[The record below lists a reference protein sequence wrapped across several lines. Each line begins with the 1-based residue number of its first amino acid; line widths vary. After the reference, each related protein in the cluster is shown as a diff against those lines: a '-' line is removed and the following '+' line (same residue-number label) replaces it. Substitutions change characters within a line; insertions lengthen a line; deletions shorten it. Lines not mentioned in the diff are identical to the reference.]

1 MNFVSLPCTTRVE
14 SVSQLGK
21 LGRFCRICCAFVAHL
36 LRECCARIVRWGLS
50 VESVQVRHGS
60 TAPSGLRFAWDK
72 QKSPVMPKW
81 PDNCDKFRPQSEGTS
96 TPFLAL
102 QQRKKAVTAFLS
114 QPDGCGDR
122 TRTYDLRVMRS
133 LKFVRYRAVLLG
145 LVVLCTKARN
155 RFCPMCTKRC
165 WTVLTRSKPFWGQFW
180 GAKSS
185 CYSRKV
191 FFPSAHLSAQLW
203 SYCEH
208 KFLEVH
214 ARANPCNISNNFY
227 FPVSSCMPCPF
238 QPAFATVSLL
248 ACIIAY
254 YSPRC
259 REKGPFLGNF
269 QPYQHP
275 CPPHHCDAW
284 SPPFCGDFFP

>member
-1 MNFVSLPCTTRVE
+1 MRNS
-14 SVSQLGK
+14 
-21 LGRFCRICCAFVAHL
+21 
-36 LRECCARIVRWGLS
+36 
-50 VESVQVRHGS
+50 
-60 TAPSGLRFAWDK
+60 
-72 QKSPVMPKW
+72 KS
-81 PDNCDKFRPQSEGTS
+81 
-96 TPFLAL
+96 
-102 QQRKKAVTAFLS
+102 
-114 QPDGCGDR
+114 
-122 TRTYDLRVMRS
+122 
-133 LKFVRYRAVLLG
+133 VRYCTFLCG
-145 LVVLCTKARN
+145 TVVSCPAPPH
-155 RFCPMCTKRC
+155 RFCPMCTNNSAQYPPVPNAFGA
-165 WTVLTRSKPFWGQFW
+165 VL

-208 KFLEVH
+208 KFLWAH
-214 ARANPCNISNNFY
+214 TGANPCNISNNFY

-269 QPYQHP
+269 QPYRHP
-275 CPPHHCDAW
+275 CPPHHCDA
-284 SPPFCGDFFP
+284 